1 MVAVVVISN
10 LEGGRFLTR
19 GARRLMSNVKCY
31 HSGVSG
37 VSRVLSRVL
46 NIVPLRGL
54 N

>member
-1 MVAVVVISN
+1 MISYS
-10 LEGGRFLTR
+10 

-31 HSGVSG
+31 HSGVSGVSG